1 MNKTMINTMKEKL
14 KYEAPALTT
23 VEFRTEMGFAQSMLT
38 FNMDQVITE
47 SMDLG
52 YLGDNEFNA
61 GQFTNVDQS
70 EPSGAWVYSGDGS
83 SWF

>member
-14 KYEAPALTT
+14 KYEAPALTA
-23 VEFRTEMGFAQSMLT
+23 VEFRTEMGFAQSLV

-47 SMDLG
+47 SMDLY

-61 GQFTNVDQS
+61 GQFTNEDQT
-70 EPSGAWVYSGDGS
+70 EPTGAWVYSGNGS